1 MEVRYF
7 DNSATTRIK
16 EEVLTEMFPYLSR
29 EYGNPSSLY
38 SIGRKSK
45 RAIEEARK
53 RVASLINCKPEEIY
67 FTSCGSES
75 DNTALKGIAYANQN
89 KGKHIIT
96 SKIEHPAILHSCQNL
111 ENKGFEV
118 TYLDVDKDGFVNL
131 ETLEHSIRTDTILI
145 SIMFANNEIGTIEP
159 IEEIAKIAHKNGI
172 IFHTD
177 AVQACGNIPIDVQKL
192 DIDMLSLSGH
202 KIYAPKGIGAL
213 YVKKGI
219 EFERFMDGGH
229 QEKNKRSGTENVA
242 EIVALGKACKIA
254 EKNMEKY
261 QNKLQNLRNYC
272 LEKMKKSLLI
282 SILTAVI
289 VMAYATFA
297 NAATTATLADELYS
311 KGSKYGMTS
320 ADKVKIERYLSENT
334 VTDEQANAIVAK
346 ADEAIAVM
354 EAAGTTD
361 YSKLTDAQKDKLKS
375 IANSAAAIIDV
386 KLVFKKNTVEI
397 YDNAGKLIETIGQN
411 NGKLA
416 YTGNNVNVVLTTSV
430 IAIIALAI
438 TVATKRNSNEK

>member
-1 MEVRYF
+1 
-7 DNSATTRIK
+7 
-16 EEVLTEMFPYLSR
+16 
-29 EYGNPSSLY
+29 
-38 SIGRKSK
+38 
-45 RAIEEARK
+45 
-53 RVASLINCKPEEIY
+53 
-67 FTSCGSES
+67 
-75 DNTALKGIAYANQN
+75 
-89 KGKHIIT
+89 
-96 SKIEHPAILHSCQNL
+96 
-111 ENKGFEV
+111 
-118 TYLDVDKDGFVNL
+118 
-131 ETLEHSIRTDTILI
+131 
-145 SIMFANNEIGTIEP
+145 
-159 IEEIAKIAHKNGI
+159 
-172 IFHTD
+172 
-177 AVQACGNIPIDVQKL
+177 
-192 DIDMLSLSGH
+192 
-202 KIYAPKGIGAL
+202 
-213 YVKKGI
+213 
-219 EFERFMDGGH
+219 
-229 QEKNKRSGTENVA
+229 
-242 EIVALGKACKIA
+242 
-254 EKNMEKY
+254 
-261 QNKLQNLRNYC
+261 
-272 LEKMKKSLLI
+272 MKKSLLI

-289 VMAYATFA
+289 VMACATFA

-430 IAIIALAI
+430 IAVIALAI
-438 TVATKRNSNEK
+438 TVVTKRTVHEK